1 MGIGILST
9 SEVATEAGGGIPN
22 GIAGIGRLGGGIPD
36 GILGTRDSKEGI
48 GTGRDGIVGIVGI
61 VGIMTY
67 IAVASDEGG
76 KGPTASVFNSPDA
89 SLM

>member
-1 MGIGILST
+1 M
-9 SEVATEAGGGIPN
+9 ATEAGGGIPN

-36 GILGTRDSKEGI
+36 GILGTRDSKEGM
-48 GTGRDGIVGIVGI
+48 GTGRDGRDGIVGIVGI

-67 IAVASDEGG
+67 MAVASDEGG